1 MIQSTFVYFISILF
15 MLSLA
20 IKYRSY
26 GYERIKLG
34 HFTVVIFIL
43 YYVLLCGLRF
53 DVGVDYMT
61 YFSEYSAVKYYMSHE
76 SYQFEPGWSWFTWI
90 LSRNDVHFTIYF
102 SIIAFVQIFF
112 LVGAFRDYP
121 KLFPYMV
128 LALFLGG
135 YFIGFQNVIRQN
147 IVMCVFLFL
156 VMRKQDASFFR
167 YVLVALACSFIHKS
181 SIIMVLCYLVIRY
194 FKFNI
199 DRKVILCG
207 LFLLCVLVG
216 YKIDLFTIVT
226 SNIGVLQFISGTSY
240 DVYLH
245 GDNLAMGTDKTMGI
259 GYFLRVLVDLMLIYS
274 GGKAYKTLGDNSG
287 YPIWFRLFYLG
298 TCLHYLFPTS
308 RVLGRPILYL
318 TFFTIPVLASYFYFL
333 VCRVKRFPLLS
344 IGHVFT
350 FVVLFL
356 LFVINHIISPV
367 GNMAE
372 YHFWWEYY

>member
-1 MIQSTFVYFISILF
+1 

-26 GYERIKLG
+26 GYEQIRLG
-34 HFTVVIFIL
+34 HFTVVILML

-53 DVGVDYMT
+53 DVGVDYMAYLEE
-61 YFSEYSAVKYYMSHE
+61 YFGVRHYL
-76 SYQFEPGWSWFTWI
+76 SYDADKFEPGWAWFTWI
-90 LSRNDVHFTIYF
+90 LSRNGIHFTIYF
-102 SIIAFVQIFF
+102 GIIAFVQIFF
-112 LVGAFRDYP
+112 LVGAFRNYP
-121 KLFPYMV
+121 VLFPYMI

-147 IVMCVFLFL
+147 IVMCIFLFL
-156 VMRKQDASFFR
+156 VMRKHDASFLK
-167 YVLVALACSFIHKS
+167 YALVALACFLIHKS
-181 SIIMVLCYLVIRY
+181 SIIILLCYFAIRY

-199 DRKVILCG
+199 ERKVMLCG
-207 LFLLCVLVG
+207 IFLFCVLVG
-216 YKIDLFTIVT
+216 YKFDLFSIVA
-226 SNIGVLQFISGTSY
+226 SHIGVLQLISQVGY
-240 DVYLH
+240 DGYLI
-245 GDNLAMGTDKTMGI
+245 GDNLSMGTDKTMGI
-259 GYFLRVLVDLMLIYS
+259 GFFLRVAVDLMLVIS
-274 GGKAYKTLGDNSG
+274 GSKVYATLKHDSG
-287 YPIWFRLFYLG
+287 YPIWFRLFYVG

-333 VCRVKRFPLLS
+333 VCRVKSSSLAFY
-344 IGHVFT
+344 IGHICT

-356 LFVINHIISPV
+356 LFVINHIVSPI